1 MQAAVGFQPSANRP
15 MHFFLTFGGMKPYC
29 LSRIFLLFVL
39 VGALLLGAACSSQKP
54 TELSFEL
61 LPANFTPM
69 YNELPA
75 TVYAVNSQAAWDSLS
90 KRLQLQFAEN
100 EMDLTGYFKTHT
112 LLLVYAGWQR
122 TTGYQL
128 DTKALTQTG
137 KLITVQAKLFTPGE
151 GCLMA
156 DMITFPMQLLAV
168 PKGKKR
174 TYSLQMQAEAK
185 ACR

>member
-1 MQAAVGFQPSANRP
+1 MKRNFALRLRSLAVL
-15 MHFFLTFGGMKPYC
+15 FLAM
-29 LSRIFLLFVL
+29 VL
-39 VGALLLGAACSSQKP
+39 VTGCASQKP
-54 TELSFEL
+54 KELSFEL

-75 TVYAVNSQAAWDSLS
+75 RLYVVNDQASWDSLS
-90 KRLQLQFAEN
+90 TQLQLQFTDN
-100 EMDLTGYFKTHT
+100 EMDLSGYFATHT

-128 DTKALTQTG
+128 DTKALVQTG
-137 KLITVQAKLFTPGE
+137 KLVSLQAKLYTPGE

-156 DMITFPMQLLAV
+156 DMITFPMQLIAV

-174 TYSLQMQAEAK
+174 TYSLQMQTESK
-185 ACR
+185 PCR

>member
-1 MQAAVGFQPSANRP
+1 M
-15 MHFFLTFGGMKPYC
+15 
-29 LSRIFLLFVL
+29 SRIFALCISLLIFTGCL
-39 VGALLLGAACSSQKP
+39 SQKP
-54 TELSFEL
+54 EQLSFEI
-61 LPANFTPM
+61 LPVQFVPM

-75 TVYAVNSQAAWDSLS
+75 TVYAINSQAEFDSLTA
-90 KRLQLQFAEN
+90 RLQLQFIDN
-100 EMDLTGYFKTHT
+100 EMDLSGYYATHT

-128 DTKALTQTG
+128 DTKMLLRKGRQVGVHAVLQ
-137 KLITVQAKLFTPGE
+137 TPGE

-174 TYSLQMQAEAK
+174 VYSLEMQLMSK
-185 ACR
+185 PCR

>member
-1 MQAAVGFQPSANRP
+1 
-15 MHFFLTFGGMKPYC
+15 MKTTR
-29 LSRIFLLFVL
+29 LSRYFLMLGL
-39 VGALLLGAACSSQKP
+39 GWALLLGTACSSQKP

-61 LPANFTPM
+61 LPADFVPM

-75 TVYAVNSQAAWDSLS
+75 MLYVVNSQAEWDSLS
-90 KRLQLQFAEN
+90 ARLQLQFTQN
-100 EMDLTGYFKTHT
+100 EMDFTSYYSTHT

-128 DTKALTQTG
+128 DTKSLIQTG
-137 KLITVQAKLFTPGE
+137 RLVTAHAKLSTPGE

-156 DMITFPMQLLAV
+156 DMITFPMQLIAV

-174 TYSLQMQAEAK
+174 SYSLEMEK
-185 ACR
+185 VSKDCR